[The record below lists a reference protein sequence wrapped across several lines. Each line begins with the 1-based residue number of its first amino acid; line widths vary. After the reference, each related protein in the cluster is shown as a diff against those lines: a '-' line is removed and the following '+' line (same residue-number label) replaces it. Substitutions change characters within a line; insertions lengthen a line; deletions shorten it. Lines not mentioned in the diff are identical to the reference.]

1 MTNPPRTAESS
12 KTHPLQ
18 SAPSLPT
25 TQHFLVGSFEGFMHY
40 LPVTAEGY
48 AAETW
53 LTDQS
58 GEDIHISQYW
68 GKAEKNG
75 WK

>member
-1 MTNPPRTAESS
+1 
-12 KTHPLQ
+12 
-18 SAPSLPT
+18 
-25 TQHFLVGSFEGFMHY
+25 MHY